1 MPLKHGFHRG
11 VYVGGDGDPFLKDLV
26 QPLVVTVV
34 LVGIK
39 HVQKIVS
46 AVRKRSVDFVQAVV
60 LLFAIKAFQAE
71 EHRIFR
77 LSLKTVDLVVK
88 KTKVVAVKAIENDFH
103 YENNDQSI

>member
-46 AVRKRSVDFVQAVV
+46 AVRKRSVDFV
-60 LLFAIKAFQAE
+60 
-71 EHRIFR
+71 
-77 LSLKTVDLVVK
+77 
-88 KTKVVAVKAIENDFH
+88 
-103 YENNDQSI
+103 